1 MEAVYFLWDD
11 GVVVLKNEPLNVMG
25 PQTLLFYRLGL
36 EQQALVIRKLSLK
49 KIHQIH
55 TCIQNRDILQ
65 WKSLALKCLRKNVL
79 SAQKTNLKKTSI
91 KFLYFLQWSK

>member
-1 MEAVYFLWDD
+1 MVEAVYLLWDD

-36 EQQALVIRKLSLK
+36 EQQALVIRKFSSTLK

-55 TCIQNRDILQ
+55 TCIQNRH
-65 WKSLALKCLRKNVL
+65 NTVE
-79 SAQKTNLKKTSI
+79 TTG
-91 KFLYFLQWSK
+91 SKVFEEKRFVSTEN